1 MKQTPF
7 TALHKKLG
15 AKMVPFAGY
24 EMPVE
29 YSGILEE
36 HLNVCRAVGIFDVSH
51 MGEFLVKGKQA
62 LSFLQNSVSNDVSLL
77 EDGQVQYACLPND
90 QGGIVDD
97 LLVYRLSSE
106 TYLLVVNASN
116 IEKDWAWLN
125 RHPENGVELENMS
138 DRTAQLAVQ
147 GPKAAEL
154 LQRLT
159 STDLSVVPY
168 YHFVYGSIA
177 GVPNVLISNTGYT
190 GAGGFE
196 LYFPPEQGIR
206 IWQAL
211 FEAGADLEVKP
222 AGLGARDTLRLEMGY
237 CLYGHEIDD
246 ATSPIEAGLG
256 WVTKFTP
263 DKAFPARLLL
273 EKQLAEGV
281 QRRRVGLMMQEKGI
295 PREGYA
301 IKDDTG
307 RVVGRVTSGNI
318 SPVLKVGIA
327 MGYVET
333 ALSKPGTPLWV
344 DVRGRQLA
352 AKVVKMPFR
361 SFAG

>member
-7 TALHKKLG
+7 TALHRKLG

-36 HLNVCRAVGIFDVSH
+36 HLTVCHGVGIFDVSH
-51 MGEFLVKGKQA
+51 MGELLVKGDQA
-62 LSFLQNSVSNDVSLL
+62 LSFLQNKVSNDVSVLQ
-77 EDGQVQYACLPND
+77 DGQVQYACLPNNK
-90 QGGIVDD
+90 GGIVDD
-97 LLVYRLSSE
+97 LLVYRLSSDA
-106 TYLLVVNASN
+106 YLLVVNASN
-116 IEKDWAWLN
+116 IEKDWEWLN
-125 RHPENGVELENMS
+125 AHSEKGVELENIS

-147 GPKAAEL
+147 GPKASEL

-159 STDLSVVPY
+159 TTDLSAVPY

-177 GVPNVLISNTGYT
+177 GVPHVLISNTGYT

-206 IWQAL
+206 IWQSL
-211 FEAGADLEVKP
+211 FEAGGDLELKP

-237 CLYGHEIDD
+237 CLYGHEINDT
-246 ATSPIEAGLG
+246 TSPIEAGLG

-263 DKAFPARLLL
+263 EKAFPSRELF

-295 PREGYA
+295 PREGYT
-301 IKDDTG
+301 IKDETG
-307 RVVGRVTSGNI
+307 RVVGQVTSGTF

-333 ALSKPGTPLWV
+333 AFSKPGTPLWV
-344 DVRGRQLA
+344 EIRGRQLK

-361 SFAG
+361 SLAS